1 MIHRPGNAK
10 IMLCFMVAVKAVPK
24 PTNIPIFPARP
35 VMPVQRNT
43 KTPQVLRCSPARV
56 LPVMLLLICS
66 AVLFPLVS
74 MAGPGSVPGVYRQ
87 VIDDEHTYRVVK
99 GDILLKVAG
108 KFGVEVGY
116 LMRQNGLKTDR
127 LHIGDTLTVKKS
139 TIVPAETDDGILINI
154 PDRTLYLFEGGIL
167 KAMYPVGLG
176 LPSWKTPTGSF
187 KVVRKMKNPTWHVPP
202 SIQREMA
209 AKGERVRTKV
219 PPGPD
224 NPLGRWAV
232 ETSLPRIL
240 IHETIAPSSVY
251 RFQSHGCIRM
261 RGDDA
266 KDFYEATEKDDAG
279 QIIYRPVKIAVTGT
293 GRVYLEVYKDVYGL
307 GGEHGKLARDMIEGS
322 GLADKVDWAK
332 VEEVVSGQE
341 GIAFDV
347 TKTDRGGRNGQ
358 TGVFEGAS
366 GGGNISQPSAGA
378 LKGK

>member
-1 MIHRPGNAK
+1 
-10 IMLCFMVAVKAVPK
+10 
-24 PTNIPIFPARP
+24 
-35 VMPVQRNT
+35 
-43 KTPQVLRCSPARV
+43 
-56 LPVMLLLICS
+56 MLLLVCS
-66 AVLFPLVS
+66 TALFPLVS
-74 MAGPGSVPGVYRQ
+74 LAGPGSVPGVYRQ
-87 VIDDEHTYRVVK
+87 VIDEEHTYRVVK

-139 TIVPAETDDGILINI
+139 TIVPAETDDGIIINI
-154 PDRTLYLFEGGIL
+154 PDRTLYLFEGGVL

-176 LPSWKTPTGSF
+176 LPSWRTPTGSF
-187 KVVRKMKNPTWHVPP
+187 TVIRKMRSPTWHVPR
-202 SIQREMA
+202 SIQREMECR
-209 AKGERVRTKV
+209 GERVRKKV

-240 IHETIAPSSVY
+240 IHDTIAPSSVY
-251 RFQSHGCIRM
+251 RFQSHGCIRL

-266 KDFYEATEKDDAG
+266 KEFYEATEMGDAG
-279 QIIYRPVKIAVTGT
+279 EIIYSPVKLAVTSA

-307 GGEHGKLARDMIEGS
+307 TGDPGRLAREMIAGS
-322 GLADKVDWAK
+322 GLAARVDWAK
-332 VEEVVSGQE
+332 VEEVVKGKE

-347 TKTDRGGRNGQ
+347 TRTDRGGRDGQ

-366 GGGNISQPSAGA
+366 GGGNIAEPGTGA